1 MMERSQAG
9 SSSSMAT
16 SFPRFL
22 SGTDLN
28 TNREVS
34 IHMPNEDDDEA
45 SASLLEGFKV
55 KVLSRRGGYNYVSD
69 DFLNEV
75 VRNAMQEYGVEG
87 LIWQMATD
95 DPMACDASTRR
106 NQRWYLRLA
115 VSKWGLGPEKSLPAH
130 EAPKARLASTVFKE
144 TRRPPPSNPKEL

>member
-1 MMERSQAG
+1 MIVI
-9 SSSSMAT
+9 
-16 SFPRFL
+16 
-22 SGTDLN
+22 N
-28 TNREVS
+28 KV
-34 IHMPNEDDDEA
+34 EA

-55 KVLSRRGGYNYVSD
+55 KVLSRRGGYSYVSD

-75 VRNAMQEYGVEG
+75 VRNATQEYNVEG
-87 LIWQMATD
+87 LIWQMATN

-106 NQRWYLRLA
+106 NQRWYLRWA

-130 EAPKARLASTVFKE
+130 EAPVVGDESGRPVVRLRKARLASTVFKE